1 MSKSQAKPNQKPDGR
16 GGKRAGAGRKP
27 GYSPKKLPLSVA
39 QVEEMLEKAKDYAKK
54 YGKTIDEILL
64 EFIYGVTEIP
74 IVEEGKT
81 EVLEILKRK
90 VGTRDRIACIKLWKE
105 YTSKL
110 AEGGDGDQ
118 SLGPAVYLPGKN
130 PRLELVKN
138 GSTGTDD

>member
-1 MSKSQAKPNQKPDGR
+1 MAKAKAKTNQKPDGR

-39 QVEEMLEKAKDYAKK
+39 QVEEMLEKAKAYAKK

-74 IVEEGKT
+74 IVDEGQ
-81 EVLEILKRK
+81 EVLEILTRK

-110 AEGGDGDQ
+110 AEGGEGDQ
-118 SLGPAVYLPGKN
+118 ELGPAVFLPDRH
-130 PRLELVKN
+130 PRLEVIDGGK
-138 GSTGTDD
+138 SSDTE